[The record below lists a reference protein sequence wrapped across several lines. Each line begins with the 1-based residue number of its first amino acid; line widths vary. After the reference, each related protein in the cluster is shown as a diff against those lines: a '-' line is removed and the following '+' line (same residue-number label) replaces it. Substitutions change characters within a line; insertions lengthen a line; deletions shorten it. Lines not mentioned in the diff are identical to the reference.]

1 MKKNQKSNVKKIA
14 FLLVT
19 LLLIGL
25 TGLFIGL
32 VDFNRKYESK
42 KENLNILASEVF
54 RLEQTIDRND
64 QKLKAYDLL
73 EFKVNAFSTR
83 YSLFSKILD
92 SVYHKSRKY
101 GFQPDLVLGIVK
113 VESDFDPNV
122 ISFKGAYGLMQVNL
136 PVWREELSIDEKR
149 IFDVDYNIDLG
160 LRILRMYYDESK
172 GNLKLAL
179 HLYNNGYKYN
189 NTSYA
194 DKVGSAVL
202 AFRPS
207 INFELTLAN
216 SGYGK

>member
-1 MKKNQKSNVKKIA
+1 MKKNQKSNVKRIA

-32 VDFNRKYESK
+32 VDFNRQYEKK
-42 KENLNILASEVF
+42 KENLNILAGEVF

-64 QKLKAYDLL
+64 QKIKAYDLL

-83 YSLFSKILD
+83 YSLFSRILD

-101 GFQPDLVLGIVK
+101 GFQPDLVLGILQ
-113 VESDFDPNV
+113 VESDFNPNAV
-122 ISFKGAYGLMQVNL
+122 SFKGAYGLMQVNL
-136 PVWREELSIDEKR
+136 PVWREELAIDKNR
-149 IFDVDYNIDLG
+149 IFEVDYNIDLG
-160 LRILRMYYDESK
+160 LRILKLYFDETK

-179 HLYNNGYKYN
+179 HLYNNGYLYN

-207 INFELTLAN
+207 SQFDLSLGNP
-216 SGYGK
+216 GYGK

>member
-1 MKKNQKSNVKKIA
+1 MKKNKKSNVKKIA

-25 TGLFIGL
+25 TGLFMGL
-32 VDFNRKYESK
+32 VDFNRKYEKK
-42 KENLNILASEVF
+42 KENLNILAGEVF
-54 RLEQTIDRND
+54 RLEQTIDRNN
-64 QKLKAYDLL
+64 QKIKAYDLL

-83 YSLFSKILD
+83 YSLFSRILD

-101 GFQPDLVLGIVK
+101 GFHPDLVLGIVK
-113 VESDFDPNV
+113 VESDFDPNAV
-122 ISFKGAYGLMQVNL
+122 SFKGAYGLMQVNL
-136 PVWREELSIDEKR
+136 PVWRKELAIDKNR

-160 LRILRMYYDESK
+160 LRILKLYFDETK

-179 HLYNNGYKYN
+179 HLYNNGYLYN

-207 INFELTLAN
+207 AQFDLTLGN
-216 SGYGK
+216 PGYGK

>member
-14 FLLVT
+14 FLLVG

-32 VDFNRKYESK
+32 VDFNREYEKK

-54 RLEQTIDRND
+54 RLEQTIDHND
-64 QKLKAYDLL
+64 QKIKAYDLM

-83 YSLFSKILD
+83 YSLFSRILD

-101 GFQPDLVLGIVK
+101 GFKPDLVLGIVK
-113 VESDFDPNV
+113 VESDFDPNAV
-122 ISFKGAYGLMQVNL
+122 SFKGAYGLMQVNL
-136 PVWREELSIDEKR
+136 PVWREELSIDENR

-160 LRILRMYYDESK
+160 LRILKLYFDESR
-172 GNLKLAL
+172 GNIKLAL

-194 DKVGSAVL
+194 DKVDTAVL

-207 INFELTLAN
+207 AQFDLTLAN
-216 SGYGK
+216 AGYGR